1 MARNKWLRPLSRER
15 IISDGES
22 ALNPPGINPTTT
34 LRLIKQLGLARGDK
48 HSHWISRIGVRRAA
62 GSVSWTQNVIGWL
75 CSRPRMVYHSTFQMN
90 IQKTDN
96 NTADIRTLPMV
107 SATSRCYFTMLELT
121 GSRTAEYHIFQPDIT
136 LSCDISLTC
145 SSTKENSICILY
157 IECIF
162 LALSFLEL
170 LSFTVEKRG
179 PHTTA
184 RQYQLLLWFSN

>member
-1 MARNKWLRPLSRER
+1 MTPPAVERADNFRRWISLQPSRNKPHNHLAAHRITGVGERRQTLS
-15 IISDGES
+15 
-22 ALNPPGINPTTT
+22 L
-34 LRLIKQLGLARGDK
+34 DK
-48 HSHWISRIGVRRAA
+48 PDRCSEAA
-62 GSVSWTQNVIGWL
+62 GSVSRTQNVIGWL
-75 CSRPRMVYHSTFQMN
+75 CSHHLRPQTVYHSTFQMN